1 MKKSIIIIAV
11 AILCLGSLTSCSVSK
26 LSLNE
31 DGIPFVTDS
40 LTKSTLSDWTKQNS
54 LKCRKLIQ
62 GKTGNYT
69 VPSMMIEDD
78 PCLVYLIL
86 KSKAIKEGGDSQ
98 ELFDMYSIMN
108 EDQIYRLY
116 NILYK
121 SKAKERGNEINR
133 KAYDFASRNNY
144 KKAIKTIDKAIA
156 LYPNQANSYDSK
168 GEFLLKMGKNDAA
181 LEMWQKAIEIDP
193 DFLSKHNS
201 TPLYEG
207 LKALGLIE

>member
-78 PCLVYLIL
+78 PCLVYLLL
-86 KSKAIKEGGDSQ
+86 KSKSIETKAEKQ
-98 ELFDMYSIMN
+98 EWFDLYSLMN
-108 EDQIYRLY
+108 QKQINKLY
-116 NILYK
+116 DILYRETYK
-121 SKAKERGNEINR
+121 LADIEAKYAKKQEEIENKYR
-133 KAYDFASRNNY
+133 E
-144 KKAIKTIDKAIA
+144 IEKT
-156 LYPNQANSYDSK
+156 
-168 GEFLLKMGKNDAA
+168 
-181 LEMWQKAIEIDP
+181 P
-193 DFLSKHNS
+193 D
-201 TPLYEG
+201 
-207 LKALGLIE
+207 